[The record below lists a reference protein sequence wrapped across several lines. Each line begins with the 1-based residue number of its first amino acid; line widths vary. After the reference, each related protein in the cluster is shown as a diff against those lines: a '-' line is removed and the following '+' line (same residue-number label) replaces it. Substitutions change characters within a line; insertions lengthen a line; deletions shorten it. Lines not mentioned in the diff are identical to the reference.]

1 MGCDAHGMATLTG
14 REDFGVV
21 MTLYKAQVAGV
32 KAVAARHKP
41 SRHKRAQK
49 RCHMLE
55 FLAEPVILLSFLSK
69 T

>member
-1 MGCDAHGMATLTG
+1 M
-14 REDFGVV
+14 V
-21 MTLYKAQVAGV
+21 TLYKAQVSGV

-41 SRHKRAQK
+41 SRHQSAQK

-55 FLAEPVILLSFLSK
+55 FLAEPVSLLSFLSK

>member
-1 MGCDAHGMATLTG
+1 M
-14 REDFGVV
+14 

-32 KAVAARHKP
+32 KAVAARYQP

>member
-1 MGCDAHGMATLTG
+1 M
-14 REDFGVV
+14 V
-21 MTLYKAQVAGV
+21 TLYKAQVSGV
-32 KAVAARHKP
+32 KTVAAQHKP

-49 RCHMLE
+49 QCHMLE